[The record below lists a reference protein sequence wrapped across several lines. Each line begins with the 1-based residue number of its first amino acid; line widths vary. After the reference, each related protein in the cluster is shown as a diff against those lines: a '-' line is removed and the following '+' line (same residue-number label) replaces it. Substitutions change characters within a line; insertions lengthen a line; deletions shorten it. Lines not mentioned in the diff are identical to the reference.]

1 MKDIFEPDLSTDYNP
16 DDFEGINMNELIYS
30 NCNSFPA

>member
-1 MKDIFEPDLSTDYNP
+1 MKNIFEPDLSTDYNP
-16 DDFEGINMNELIYS
+16 DDFEGINMNELIC